1 MMCMFADCYMIES
14 LDLSMFDV
22 SNVRDFELMFCDC
35 ERMYQ
40 LNLSNWHMKDDASTR
55 DMFNGCDRLQK
66 IIIKNSDW
74 KTVELIKQEIYK
86 ADIHPKVI
94 IN

>member
-1 MMCMFADCYMIES
+1 
-14 LDLSMFDV
+14 
-22 SNVRDFELMFCDC
+22 
-35 ERMYQ
+35 
-40 LNLSNWHMKDDASTR
+40 MKDDASTR